1 MIETAIESRGFAPS
15 AVDEVDRARAAE
27 YELLALLLGRA
38 PTAELLTRIEGLR
51 GDGSPLGMA
60 HLALADA
67 ARATTPD
74 AAQREYF
81 ALFIGLG
88 RGELLPYAS
97 YYLTGFL
104 HERPLAGVRADLAA
118 LGIERAAELR
128 EPEDHVALL
137 CETMA
142 ALADGRWDTPAGA
155 DRRFFRRHL
164 QPWAGRCFA
173 DLEAARAAEFYRA
186 VGGLGRLFID
196 VETEAFR
203 LADEA

>member
-1 MIETAIESRGFAPS
+1 MQTAIESRGSAPS
-15 AVDEVDRARAAE
+15 SVDEIDRARAAE

-38 PTAELLTRIEGLR
+38 PGADVLPRIAALR

-67 ARATTPD
+67 ARATTPED
-74 AAQREYF
+74 AQSEYF

-128 EPEDHVALL
+128 EPEDHLALL

-142 ALADGRWDTPAGA
+142 ALADGRWSTPAGA
-155 DRRFFRRHL
+155 DRRFFERHL
-164 QPWAGRCFA
+164 RPWAGRCFA
-173 DLEAARAAEFYRA
+173 DIEAAQSAAFYRA

-196 VETEAFR
+196 IETEAYR